1 MPRLHHTR
9 LVGSASE
16 VRADAAVTNAP
27 TADAYRLSFFAVP
40 GVAVSSVS
48 HIYQIEVQRLLPL
61 AAPVVATQLGQVSLG
76 FVDTLMV
83 GRLGAEA
90 LAGVALGN
98 TTFFFILVMGFGVLS
113 AVGPMVSQAF
123 GAAAPWKAGR
133 AVRQGFWLGLVLAL
147 PAMLLLWN
155 VAPLWHLMGQADRT
169 VEMAQAYLRM
179 MALGLLPAFWFMA
192 LRCFVEGVSRPMP
205 VTLII
210 FTCALLNVGAN
221 YVLMFGAL
229 GFPALGLVGTG
240 VASAIVY
247 AAMFGLLLL
256 YVVQASDFE
265 GYRIFEQ
272 AGRPD
277 PTYFRALFRIGWPIG
292 VQWGME
298 AGLFTMT
305 ALLVGLLGT
314 IELAAHQ
321 IAVQCAAI
329 AFMLPLGVGIA
340 TSVRVGQRVG
350 ARAPREARWA
360 GYAGLSLATACTTG
374 TALLFWL
381 FPESIARAFMAEA
394 VPDAPAVIS
403 LAATLLGVAAVFQ
416 LADGLQVAA
425 AGALRGLKDTR
436 VPMLLAFISYW
447 GVGLGVGTGLGLYLE
462 LGAVGL
468 WWGLVTGLTVAAVLL
483 SWRFHRITRT
493 LLDDTHAMA
502 RVPPAAQ
509 HRTAAPRAAPEAPS
523 TERLPEP
530 DPPD

>member
-1 MPRLHHTR
+1 
-9 LVGSASE
+9 
-16 VRADAAVTNAP
+16 
-27 TADAYRLSFFAVP
+27 VP
-40 GVAVSSVS
+40 SVS
-48 HIYQIEVQRLLPL
+48 RIYQTEVQRLLPL

-83 GRLGAEA
+83 GRLGAEE

-123 GAAAPWKAGR
+123 GAAAPRKAGR
-133 AVRQGFWLGLVLAL
+133 AVRQGFWLGLALAV
-147 PAMLLLWN
+147 PAVLLLWN
-155 VAPLWHLMGQADRT
+155 VAPFWRLMGQADQT
-169 VEMAQAYLRM
+169 VEIAQAYLRM

-192 LRCFVEGVSRPMP
+192 LRCFVEGVSRPLP

-210 FTCALLNVGAN
+210 FACAVLNVGAN

-240 VASAIVY
+240 IASAIVY
-247 AAMFGLLLL
+247 TAMFGLLLL
-256 YVVQASDFE
+256 YVVQAPDFQA
-265 GYRIFEQ
+265 YHIFEHV
-272 AGRPD
+272 GRPD

-340 TSVRVGQRVG
+340 TSIRVGQRVG
-350 ARAPREARWA
+350 ARTPLQARWA
-360 GYAGLSLATACTTG
+360 GYAGLSLATVCTVG

-381 FPESIARAFMAEA
+381 FPEPIARAFMAET

-436 VPMLLAFISYW
+436 VPMVIAFISYW
-447 GVGLGVGTGLGLYLE
+447 GLGLGVGAGLGLYLD

-483 SWRFHRITRT
+483 SWRFQRITRT
-493 LLDDTHAMA
+493 LLNDTAA
-502 RVPPAAQ
+502 VEAVLTAAQRRPAA
-509 HRTAAPRAAPEAPS
+509 RPS
-523 TERLPEP
+523 AQVDGIADSTSQPGRR
-530 DPPD
+530 D